1 MGGDF
6 GPPVMV
12 PAACEALTRHP
23 NLSILLVGI
32 PELIEAELENLGAR
46 YSQQFTDRIT
56 IEAASQTILMSE
68 KPSQVL
74 RKKKDS
80 SMAIA
85 LKAVAEDRAQAC
97 ISAGNTGALMAFS
110 RLILKMIPGVARP
123 AITTSIPTDKGHT
136 RLIDLGANVDCSA
149 ENLLQFALMGSAMVS
164 AVENNPKPKV
174 GLLHIG
180 SESIKGNEQTRAT
193 AELLEQ
199 TNQLNY
205 IGFVEADALYRGVSD
220 VIVCDGFVGNV
231 LLKGSEG
238 TARMLSNRLQEE
250 LNRNLLTRL
259 LSFIVMPVLES
270 FKKRV
275 NPDQYN
281 GASFIGLQGI
291 VIKSHGGANH
301 LATLAA
307 IEEAIR
313 EIEHNVP
320 AIIHEQFK
328 QLAL

>member
-1 MGGDF
+1 
-6 GPPVMV
+6 
-12 PAACEALTRHP
+12 
-23 NLSILLVGI
+23 
-32 PELIEAELENLGAR
+32 
-46 YSQQFTDRIT
+46 
-56 IEAASQTILMSE
+56 
-68 KPSQVL
+68 
-74 RKKKDS
+74 
-80 SMAIA
+80 
-85 LKAVAEDRAQAC
+85 
-97 ISAGNTGALMAFS
+97 
-110 RLILKMIPGVARP
+110 
-123 AITTSIPTDKGHT
+123 
-136 RLIDLGANVDCSA
+136 
-149 ENLLQFALMGSAMVS
+149 MGSAMVS
-164 AVENNPKPKV
+164 AIENNPKPKV
-174 GLLHIG
+174 GLLNIG

>member
-1 MGGDF
+1 LTVITIAIDCMGGDF

-110 RLILKMIPGVARP
+110 DTWCCK
-123 AITTSIPTDKGHT
+123 T
-136 RLIDLGANVDCSA
+136 C
-149 ENLLQFALMGSAMVS
+149 
-164 AVENNPKPKV
+164 
-174 GLLHIG
+174 
-180 SESIKGNEQTRAT
+180 
-193 AELLEQ
+193 
-199 TNQLNY
+199 Y
-205 IGFVEADALYRGVSD
+205 
-220 VIVCDGFVGNV
+220 
-231 LLKGSEG
+231 
-238 TARMLSNRLQEE
+238 
-250 LNRNLLTRL
+250 
-259 LSFIVMPVLES
+259 
-270 FKKRV
+270 
-275 NPDQYN
+275 
-281 GASFIGLQGI
+281 
-291 VIKSHGGANH
+291 
-301 LATLAA
+301 
-307 IEEAIR
+307 
-313 EIEHNVP
+313 HN
-320 AIIHEQFK
+320 IHPH
-328 QLAL
+328 